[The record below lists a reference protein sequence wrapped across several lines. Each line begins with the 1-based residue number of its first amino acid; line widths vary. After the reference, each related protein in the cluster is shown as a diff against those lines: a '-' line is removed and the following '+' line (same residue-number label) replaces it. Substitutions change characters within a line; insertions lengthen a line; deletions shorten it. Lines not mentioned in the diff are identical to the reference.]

1 MCTRKKSTTP
11 TVSKNKEIKKLS
23 TLKHRRLFLEPRLFR
38 THILQAIEVLGK
50 ALATYVVISGI
61 GVLLFAVLYNLIGGA
76 DEYIGKCPLATAWYF
91 IKKSCKV
98 YWSYGEWSATRGA
111 FFEMVFRDC
120 VGVCMLGKIVT
131 GMMIPNNPIEFCDF
145 FIVTKDEKKKKDKIK
160 LRYWVML
167 PIGAFLHDP
176 KLRVLLINDDAF
188 HAGEGKLDAKLQ
200 CDCEYS
206 GIRGV
211 RALTLDEDN
220 SRQILAELG
229 KKETKYKMV
238 FMISGTLVDGRQYF
252 SEKRY
257 TIKDKLIADDYL
269 SIRKKEYPEGLERKE
284 KIPYKMYIN
293 FKMAYRVRDNKLR
306 IYYKPS
312 KYVRAKKEKITG
324 IIELDD
330 WYKQTFK
337 GIQGRINL
345 IFNRLILWQYDLE
358 RPMFKKLEDE
368 KTDEEKRQEI
378 EKEKAKEKEERK
390 KGKKIVENSRK

>member
-1 MCTRKKSTTP
+1 METSTITPDKIVATSDSTPPQDPDYKKMS
-11 TVSKNKEIKKLS
+11 I
-23 TLKHRRLFLEPRLFR
+23 LKSCRLFLEPRLFR
-38 THILQAIEVLGK
+38 THIIQAIEVLGK
-50 ALATYVVISGI
+50 AVATYAIISGI
-61 GVLLFAVLYNLIGGA
+61 GVLLFAALYRLVGGA
-76 DEYIGKCPLATAWYF
+76 NEYIGRCPLATAWYF

-98 YWSYGEWSATRGA
+98 YWSYGEWRATRLA

-145 FIVTKDEKKKKDKIK
+145 FIITKDEKTKKDKIK
-160 LRYWVML
+160 LRYWIML
-167 PIGAFLHDP
+167 PIGALLHDP
-176 KLRVLLINDDAF
+176 KLRVLLINDGAF
-188 HAGEGKLDAKLQ
+188 HTGEGKLDAKLQ

-211 RALTLDEDN
+211 RALTLDAETTA
-220 SRQILAELG
+220 QILKELE
-229 KKETKYKMV
+229 KEGTKYKMV

-269 SIRKKEYPEGLERKE
+269 SIRKKEYPEGLERKK
-284 KIPYKMYIN
+284 KIPYKMYMN
-293 FKMAYRVRDNKLR
+293 FKMAYRVQDNKLKV
-306 IYYKPS
+306 YYKPS
-312 KYVRAKKEKITG
+312 KYVRAKREKITD

-345 IFNRLILWQYDLE
+345 IFNRLILWKYDLE
-358 RPMFKKLEDE
+358 RPMFKRITDE
-368 KTDEEKRQEI
+368 KVDEEKTR
-378 EKEKAKEKEERK
+378 
-390 KGKKIVENSRK
+390 S